1 MAHAGGLSVTERLRT
16 NAKRF
21 GRYTLKTRVFL
32 DTNFFMMP
40 YKNHIDV
47 FSEIGRLMSSDYE
60 YELVT
65 LESVRKELVSLAEK
79 SRGEDKV
86 AAGVGIG
93 LLESKGVAV
102 VGDADTRWAD
112 EELIKIAGEN
122 KGATI
127 ICTNDKRLRKT
138 LMEKGIPV
146 ISMRSKRYLD
156 YT

>member
-1 MAHAGGLSVTERLRT
+1 
-16 NAKRF
+16 
-21 GRYTLKTRVFL
+21 
-32 DTNFFMMP
+32 MMP

-47 FSEIGRLMSSDYE
+47 FSELERLMSSDYE
-60 YELVT
+60 YELST
-65 LESVRKELVSLAEK
+65 LESVKKELLSLKEK

-86 AAGVGIG
+86 AAGVGLG
-93 LLESKGVAV
+93 LLESKGVKI

-112 EELIKIAGEN
+112 EELIKIGEEN

-138 LMEKGIPV
+138 LMERGIPV

-156 YT
+156 YA